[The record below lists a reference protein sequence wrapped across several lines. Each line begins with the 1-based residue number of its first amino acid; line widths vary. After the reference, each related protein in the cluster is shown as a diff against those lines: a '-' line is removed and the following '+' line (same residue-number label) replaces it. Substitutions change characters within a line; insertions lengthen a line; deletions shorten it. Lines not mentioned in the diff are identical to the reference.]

1 MNIVILG
8 AGTVGTSIAEV
19 LCATQHNVCLV
30 DSSRDALN
38 RVEEQLDVRTVNG
51 SACDAVAL
59 FQAGISSAD
68 LCLGLSSTDEVN
80 LVGCSI
86 AKSMGATRSIARVFD
101 HNFLDNS
108 TFDYRRHFQI
118 DQILSLEHL
127 TALELARSI
136 RMQRL
141 FAVENFV
148 RGSVEVQELAVEPHS
163 KAVGVPL
170 KELNLPQGV
179 RVGLI
184 SNAESAYIPG
194 ANDVIHAGE
203 HVTLI
208 GETDRLEE
216 IKKLF
221 EHRSPPKLNVT
232 IAGGGEIGYSLARL
246 LTRGRF
252 QVTLLEANPER
263 CVYLADKLE
272 SVTVLQA
279 DIARRAEL
287 EEARVGKTDIFI
299 AATGR
304 DEDNIICGVE
314 ARELGC
320 QKIMSVVRRS
330 DYVNVLGKVGID
342 FAVSPREVMARQ
354 ILGLVETG
362 PLIGQSD
369 ICGGEAVVCEL
380 EVQKGVP
387 ITLKP
392 LSEISLPSGL
402 VVAIEREGYV
412 KVPGARDQLQAGDI
426 AVVLTQ
432 KENRDETLAF
442 FR

>member
-19 LCATQHNVCLV
+19 LCAAQHNVCVV
-30 DSSRDALN
+30 DSSRTALN
-38 RVEEQLDVRTVNG
+38 EVEEHLDVRTVNG
-51 SACDAVAL
+51 SACDAVTL

-80 LVGCSI
+80 LIGCSI
-86 AKSMGATRSIARVFD
+86 SKAMGASRSIARVFD

-118 DQILSLEHL
+118 DQVLSLEHL

-136 RMQRL
+136 RIQQL

-148 RGSVEVQELAVEPHS
+148 RGRVEVQEIAVESDS

-170 KELNLPQGV
+170 KDLKLPQGV
-179 RVGLI
+179 RIGLI
-184 SNAESAYIPG
+184 SNSEHAYIPG
-194 ANDVIHAGE
+194 ANDVIRANE

-208 GETDRLEE
+208 GETDSLE
-216 IKKLF
+216 KVKSLF
-221 EHRSPPKLNVT
+221 EHRTPSKLNVM
-232 IAGGGEIGYSLARL
+232 IAGGGEIGYSLAKL
-246 LTRGRF
+246 LTGGRYN
-252 QVTLLEANPER
+252 VTLLESNAER
-263 CVYLADKLE
+263 CAFLADRLS
-272 SVTVLQA
+272 SVTVLQV

-320 QKIMSVVRRS
+320 RQIMAVVRRS

-342 FAVSPREVMARQ
+342 VAVSPREVMARQ

-362 PLIGQSD
+362 PLIGQSE
-369 ICGGEAVVCEL
+369 ICGGEAIVCEV
-380 EVQKGVP
+380 EVQENVP
-387 ITLKP
+387 ITQKP

-402 VVAIEREGYV
+402 VVAIERAGYV
-412 KVPGARDQLQAGDI
+412 KVPGAKDKLQAGDI
-426 AVVLTQ
+426 AVIMTQ
-432 KENRDETLAF
+432 KENRQEILDF

>member
-8 AGTVGTSIAEV
+8 AGTVGTSIAEL
-19 LCATQHNVCLV
+19 LCAAQHNVCIV
-30 DSSRDALN
+30 DSSRAALN
-38 RVEEQLDVRTVNG
+38 EVEEHLDVRTVYG
-51 SACDAVAL
+51 SACDAVTL

-68 LCLGLSSTDEVN
+68 MCLGLSSTDEVN
-80 LVGCSI
+80 LIGCSI
-86 AKSMGATRSIARVFD
+86 SKSMGATRSIARVFD

-108 TFDYRRHFQI
+108 TFDYRRHFQV

-148 RGSVEVQELAVEPHS
+148 RGGVEVQEIAVEPNS

-170 KELNLPQGV
+170 KDLKLPQGV

-184 SNAESAYIPG
+184 SNSERAYIPG
-194 ANDVIHAGE
+194 ANDVIQAND

-208 GETDRLEE
+208 GETEVLEE
-216 IKKLF
+216 IKKMF
-221 EHRSPPKLNVT
+221 EYRTPPKTNIT

-246 LTRGRF
+246 LSRGRF
-252 QVTLLEANPER
+252 HVTLLESNAER
-263 CVYLADKLE
+263 CAYLADKLE
-272 SVTVLQA
+272 SVTVLQV

-287 EEARVGKTDIFI
+287 EEARVGKSDIFI

-320 QKIMSVVRRS
+320 QQIMSVVRRP

-342 FAVSPREVMARQ
+342 VAVSPREVMARQ

-362 PLIGQSD
+362 PMIGQSD
-369 ICGGEAVVCEL
+369 ICGGEAIVCEL
-380 EVQKGVP
+380 EVQAGVP
-387 ITLKP
+387 ITQKP
-392 LSEISLPSGL
+392 LSEIALPYGL
-402 VVAIEREGYV
+402 VVAIERGGYV
-412 KVPGARDQLQAGDI
+412 KVPGAKDQLQAGDV
-426 AVVLTQ
+426 AVVMTQ
-432 KENRDETLAF
+432 RENRSQTLAYF
-442 FR
+442 Q

>member
-8 AGTVGTSIAEV
+8 AGTVGTSIAEM
-19 LCATQHNVCLV
+19 LCAAQHNVSIV
-30 DSSRDALN
+30 DSSRTALN
-38 RVEEQLDVRTVNG
+38 EVEEQLDVRTVFG
-51 SACDAVAL
+51 SACDAVTL

-68 LCLGLSSTDEVN
+68 MCLGLSSTDEVN
-80 LVGCSI
+80 LIGCSI

-148 RGSVEVQELAVEPHS
+148 RGGVEVQELAVEPNS

-170 KELNLPQGV
+170 KDLQLPQGV
-179 RVGLI
+179 RIGLI
-184 SNAESAYIPG
+184 SNSERAFIPG
-194 ANDVIHAGE
+194 ANDVIHAHD

-208 GETDRLEE
+208 GESDTLEE

-221 EHRSPPKLNVT
+221 EHRAPTKTNIT
-232 IAGGGEIGYSLARL
+232 IAGGGEVGYSLARL
-246 LTRGRF
+246 LSRGRF
-252 QVTLLEANPER
+252 NVTLLEANAER
-263 CVYLADKLE
+263 CAYLADRLE

-287 EEARVGKTDIFI
+287 EEARVGKSDIFI

-320 QKIMSVVRRS
+320 EQIMAVVRRP

-342 FAVSPREVMARQ
+342 LAVSPREVMARQ
-354 ILGLVETG
+354 IFGLVETG
-362 PLIGQSD
+362 PMIGRSD

-380 EVQKGVP
+380 EIQPGVP
-387 ITLKP
+387 VTQKP
-392 LSEISLPSGL
+392 LGEISLPGGL
-402 VVAIEREGYV
+402 IVAMERGGFV
-412 KVPGARDQLQAGDI
+412 KVPGAKDQLQAGDV
-426 AVVLTQ
+426 AVVLMPQT
-432 KENRDETLAF
+432 NREETLTF
-442 FR
+442 FQ